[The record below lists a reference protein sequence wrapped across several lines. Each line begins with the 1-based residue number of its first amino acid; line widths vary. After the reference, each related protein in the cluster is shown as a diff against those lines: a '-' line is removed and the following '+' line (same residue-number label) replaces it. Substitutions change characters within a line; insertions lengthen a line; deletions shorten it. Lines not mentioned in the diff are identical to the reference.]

1 MKLKKSTSVLGD
13 ALDVLARL
21 PNSSF
26 DACIADPPYNM
37 SKKKGL
43 GWAFSKHVTMEEAW
57 DRFSKEEYFGFCFK
71 WITEVCRVVKPNGN
85 LFLFGTYHNIYTM
98 GFILQQLDLKILNS
112 IVWVK
117 PNAQP
122 NITCR
127 MFTHM
132 NIEISIP
139 EALRAPLQERLL
151 DLNRAA
157 LEGVAVSAYRRGV
170 LSMAQVGELLCLDSR
185 WATQRFLSEMGAW
198 PSYDESNMADEL
210 TSLSA

>member
-1 MKLKKSTSVLGD
+1 
-13 ALDVLARL
+13 
-21 PNSSF
+21 
-26 DACIADPPYNM
+26 
-37 SKKKGL
+37 
-43 GWAFSKHVTMEEAW
+43 
-57 DRFSKEEYFGFCFK
+57 
-71 WITEVCRVVKPNGN
+71 
-85 LFLFGTYHNIYTM
+85 
-98 GFILQQLDLKILNS
+98 
-112 IVWVK
+112 
-117 PNAQP
+117 
-122 NITCR
+122 
-127 MFTHM
+127 M